1 MREPGGQGTAP
12 AETAGPDTETSSD
25 RRRWW
30 RRASVLVALLVSS
43 LVVVLLTWPQI
54 FGAQRAFGVAQ
65 LIAFRAPLAI
75 GWGLLTVAVA
85 VVAVLL
91 ARRNDRRKPLLA
103 LGLVVVLA
111 AGALGNGAVLLSRG
125 WDTGEPLPAG
135 DLVVLA
141 WNTQGGAT
149 SPDEIARV
157 AAEVRADVVSL
168 PETDEDAAGDVVRLL
183 AARGIAM
190 TAHTA
195 RADGDYDWIPTSVLI
210 ADGLGEY
217 ALDREAGSTPGL
229 PSGVWKRV
237 DGDDDAPVIVAA
249 HPLPPLPST
258 MDAWEAGLEWV
269 GGACST
275 SGPHVVVAGD
285 FNATDDHLAGLG
297 AAGHLIGLCDD
308 AAQEAGGAASGTW
321 PADVPS
327 WVSSPIDHVLHG
339 SGWTARSVRVLDG
352 DPDGTDHRPIVAVL
366 DRR

>member
-1 MREPGGQGTAP
+1 MREAGGGRPEP
-12 AETAGPDTETSSD
+12 AEAAGPGTEASSD
-25 RRRWW
+25 RHRSR
-30 RRASVLVALLVSS
+30 RRASVLVALLASF
-43 LVVVLLTWPQI
+43 LVVLLLTWPQL
-54 FGAQRAFGVAQ
+54 FGAQRTFGVAQ

-75 GWGLLTVAVA
+75 GWGLLAVAVA

-91 ARRNDRRKPLLA
+91 ARRKDRRKPVLA
-103 LGLVVVLA
+103 LGLVVVLS
-111 AGALGNGAVLLSRG
+111 AGAVGNGAVLLARG
-125 WDTGEPLPAG
+125 WGTDGPLPAG

-141 WNTQGGAT
+141 WNTQGSAT
-149 SPDEIARV
+149 SPGAIARV

-168 PETDEDAAGDVVRLL
+168 PETDEQAAGDVVRLL
-183 AARGIAM
+183 AERGIAM

-210 ADGLGEY
+210 AVRLGDY

-237 DGDDDAPVIVAA
+237 DGDDGAPVIVAA

-258 MDAWEAGLEWV
+258 MDAWKAGLEWV

-275 SGPHVVVAGD
+275 SGPTVVVAGD
-285 FNATDDHLAGLG
+285 FNATVDHLAGRG

-308 AAQEAGGAASGTW
+308 AAQQAGGAASGTW
-321 PADVPS
+321 PANLPS

-352 DPDGTDHRPIVAVL
+352 DPGGTDHRPIVAVL